1 MREPGVPSVYLYVYV
16 EVSICISIYIFAPM
30 CVYLNICI
38 YTNIYI
44 YVKYVR
50 EWFNHPEIYEWENLP
65 FFYICV
71 AKRKHITYICNM

>member
-1 MREPGVPSVYLYVYV
+1 MYFYLYIRTYVCILKYVY
-16 EVSICISIYIFAPM
+16 IYK
-30 CVYLNICI
+30 Y
-38 YTNIYI
+38 IYI

-71 AKRKHITYICNM
+71 AKRKNITYICNM